1 MATLWVRSATSATV
15 FRSGTKTSRAVFV
28 AGQGSVWK
36 RVLVDPAA
44 LVVMAAC
51 LGLFLSGIRDIGPWF
66 SPYRWWF
73 IGAIAMGPLGA
84 AARARWVAYRA
95 EHYCLYAVM
104 AVAAVSCVVSSMPEY
119 SFARLATFIL
129 MFFAVFVA
137 GWAWLQDP
145 RNLTLVVWLLVAS
158 AVLGALASLYY
169 LVNEHGLSPTG
180 RVSGAFGKATGTGS
194 FAAASLPVV
203 LWKWQY
209 SRGKWRLFFGLI
221 LAVLAYLLVF
231 SGARAALVGGIAAT
245 CVWLWK
251 HHRVLRPAL
260 LSGGFLGAML
270 AAGGVLSLDMLPD
283 YIVRKETLPSLTGRI
298 PRWQVGWDLFLQSPV
313 IGHGYGMTRYIRLYE
328 DGARLRGQL
337 VPGAFSLLDLMPGS
351 RPVRLGHMTLHSDQ
365 VERLVET
372 GILGFV
378 PFAGFWLC
386 VLRRVARVFRS
397 PPSYDRSLATAL
409 GLYVC
414 YIFLDSFMHGAL
426 FAINAPG
433 VTVQWLVI
441 AVFMAA
447 SERALENKP
456 AICADT
462 SRYS

>member
-1 MATLWVRSATSATV
+1 MATLWVRKATSATV

-44 LVVMAAC
+44 LVVMAAG

-66 SPYRWWF
+66 FPYRWWF
-73 IGAIAMGPLGA
+73 IVAIALALLSA
-84 AARARWVAYRA
+84 AARARWIPYRS
-95 EHYCLYAVM
+95 EHYFLYATM
-104 AVAAVSCVVSSMPEY
+104 AVAALSCVVSPMPEY

-129 MFFAVFVA
+129 MFFAVFVS
-137 GWAWLQDP
+137 GWAWLQDA
-145 RNLTLVVWLLVAS
+145 RNLALVVWVLVAMG
-158 AVLGALASLYY
+158 VIGALASLFY
-169 LVNEHGLSPTG
+169 LGGEQGLIPDG

-260 LSGGFLGAML
+260 LSGAFLGAML
-270 AAGGVLSLDMLPD
+270 AAGGVLSLDMLPA
-283 YIVRKETLPSLTGRI
+283 YIVRKQSLSTFTGRI

-313 IGHGYGMTRYIRLYE
+313 IGHGYGMTRYIRLSE
-328 DGARLRGQL
+328 DGERLRGEV
-337 VPGAFSLLDLMPGS
+337 VPGQFSLMDLLPGS
-351 RPVRLGHMTLHSDQ
+351 GRVRLGRMTLHSDQ

-397 PPSYDRSLATAL
+397 PPSYDRSLAMAL

-426 FAINAPG
+426 FAINASG
-433 VTVQWLVI
+433 VTLQWLVI

-447 SERALENKP
+447 SEVVGLAGRSDNAHP
-456 AICADT
+456 ARH
-462 SRYS
+462 S

>member
-1 MATLWVRSATSATV
+1 
-15 FRSGTKTSRAVFV
+15 
-28 AGQGSVWK
+28 
-36 RVLVDPAA
+36 
-44 LVVMAAC
+44 MAAC
-51 LGLFLSGIRDIGPWF
+51 LGLFLSGIRDIGAWF
-66 SPYRWWF
+66 FPYRWWF
-73 IGAIAMGPLGA
+73 VGAIALALLSA
-84 AARARWVAYRA
+84 AARARGIPYRS
-95 EHYCLYAVM
+95 EHYFLYATM
-104 AVAAVSCVVSSMPEY
+104 AVAALSCVVSPMPEY

-129 MFFAVFVA
+129 MFVAVFVA

-145 RNLTLVVWLLVAS
+145 RNLALLVWLLVTM
-158 AVLGALASLYY
+158 AVIGALASLFY
-169 LVNEHGLSPTG
+169 LVGEQGLIPAG

-194 FAAASLPVV
+194 LAAASLPLM

-209 SRGKWRLFFGLI
+209 SRGKARMFFGLI
-221 LAVLAYLLVF
+221 LLVLAYLLVF
-231 SGARAALVGGIAAT
+231 SGARAALLGGTAAM

-260 LSGGFLGAML
+260 VSGGFLGAAL
-270 AAGGVLSLDMLPD
+270 ALGGVLTLNMLPA
-283 YIVRKETLPSLTGRI
+283 YIVRKETLPTFTGRL
-298 PRWQVGWDLFLQSPV
+298 PRWQVGLDFFSQSPV

-337 VPGAFSLLDLMPGS
+337 VPGAFTLADLLPGS
-351 RPVRLGHMTLHSDQ
+351 RRVQLGRMTLHSDQ

-372 GILGFV
+372 GILGFI
-378 PFAGFWLC
+378 PFAAFWFC

-397 PPSYDRSLATAL
+397 PPSYDRSLAMAL

-414 YIFLDSFMHGAL
+414 YIFLNSFMHGAL

-447 SERALENKP
+447 SERAVLQEPMWIAHP
-456 AICADT
+456 A
-462 SRYS
+462 RHP